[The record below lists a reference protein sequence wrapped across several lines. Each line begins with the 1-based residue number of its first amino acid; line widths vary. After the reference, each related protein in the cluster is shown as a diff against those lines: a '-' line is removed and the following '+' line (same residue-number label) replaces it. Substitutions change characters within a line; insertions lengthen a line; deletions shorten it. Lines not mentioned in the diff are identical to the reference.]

1 MADRDAAFTELQQ
14 QFVAM
19 QESLTLLQR
28 DVDDLNE
35 VVLGQQRELE
45 GLRREN
51 LRLVGRLER
60 MLESDNFPSMEED
73 KPPHY

>member
-1 MADRDAAFTELQQ
+1 MSDRDAALTELHQ
-14 QFVAM
+14 QFIAI

-28 DVDDLNE
+28 DVDDLND

-45 GLRREN
+45 SLRREN
-51 LRLVGRLER
+51 RRLEGRLER
-60 MLESDNFPSMEED
+60 MLESDNFPSPEED

>member
-1 MADRDAAFTELQQ
+1 MSDRDAALTELQQ

-19 QESLTLLQR
+19 QESFTLLQR

-35 VVLGQQRELE
+35 VILSQQRELE
-45 GLRREN
+45 SLRGEN
-51 LRLVGRLER
+51 RRLEGR
-60 MLESDNFPSMEED
+60 IEQMLESENFPNAAED

>member
-1 MADRDAAFTELQQ
+1 MSDRDAALTELQQ

-19 QESLTLLQR
+19 QESFTLLQR

-35 VVLGQQRELE
+35 VILSQQRELE
-45 GLRREN
+45 SLRGEN
-51 LRLVGRLER
+51 RRLEGR
-60 MLESDNFPSMEED
+60 IEQMLESENFPNAVED

>member
-1 MADRDAAFTELQQ
+1 VADRDAAFMELQQ

-35 VVLGQQRELE
+35 VVLGQQREVE

-51 LRLVGRLER
+51 LRLEGRLER
-60 MLESDNFPSMEED
+60 MLESDSFPSPEED